1 MNNNRIIEHPVLGT
15 LPERKKI
22 HFQFNGETYEGY
34 TEDTIASALLANGIR
49 TLRNHEESGN
59 PRGIYCN
66 IGHCFE
72 CRVTVNNKTNMRAC
86 LTPIEDG
93 MVIVSGEQLPTPL
106 EPNQTKP
113 IPRTYEEY
121 EQWKK
126 ENEQ

>member
-1 MNNNRIIEHPVLGT
+1 MSHNRIIEHPVLGK
-15 LPERKKI
+15 LPEQKKI
-22 HFQFNGETYEGY
+22 KFQFNGETYEGY
-34 TEDTIASALLANGIR
+34 AEDTIASALLANGIR

-72 CRVTVNNKTNMRAC
+72 CRVTVDNKTNIRAC
-86 LTPIEDG
+86 LTPIKDG
-93 MVIVSGEQLPTPL
+93 MVIASGEQLPSPL
-106 EPNQTKP
+106 EPNQDEP

-126 ENEQ
+126 ENEK